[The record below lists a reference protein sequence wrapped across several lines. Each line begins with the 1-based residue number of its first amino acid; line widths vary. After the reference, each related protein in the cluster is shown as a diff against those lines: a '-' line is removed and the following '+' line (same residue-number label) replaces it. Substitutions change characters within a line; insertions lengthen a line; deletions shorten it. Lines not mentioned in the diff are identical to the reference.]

1 MNHPDCAFGY
11 AQARVQARLGA
22 RVTTADWQRLNGTR
36 ELAALLQ
43 LAAATPLA
51 SWTRD
56 LAPHLPVHALE
67 ARLRQHWRASV
78 DEAAAWQP
86 AAWRAAIA
94 WLRWL
99 PDLPALEKLARG
111 GVPPEWMRADGVLG
125 PLVAAEPRQ
134 RAARV
139 RQLEF
144 APLAVGFGTRPGVSD
159 AWLAHWRRL
168 WPADR
173 GAAAG
178 LEDVMRQVRAAR
190 LELDRSAAGTRSQAP
205 LARLEKRVTSRL
217 RRHPLSPVTTV
228 AWLAL
233 VALDLLQLRGSVA
246 VRALQAAPGVAA

>member
-1 MNHPDCAFGY
+1 MSHPDCAFGY

-22 RVTTADWQRLNGTR
+22 RVTAADWQRLNGTR

-51 SWTRD
+51 PWTRD
-56 LAPHLPVHALE
+56 LAPHLPVHARGTPAPAG
-67 ARLRQHWRASV
+67 ARASTKPPRGNRPPWRAS
-78 DEAAAWQP
+78 
-86 AAWRAAIA
+86 IA

-144 APLAVGFGTRPGVSD
+144 APLAAGFSTPPGVGD
-159 AWLAHWRRL
+159 AWLAHWRQL

-173 GAAAG
+173 RAAAG
-178 LEDVMRQVRAAR
+178 LEDVVRQVRAAR

-205 LARLEKRVTSRL
+205 IARLEKRVVSRL